1 MQVGQIVAGG
11 DFKHS
16 LWGRGIMRTAS
27 LMAGVLLAIFIAA
40 PGSAAP
46 DRQTDGAIATK
57 KRAVQSAKPTWE
69 QCFDMS
75 INRGFNH
82 DTEEWQQSIQDCL
95 AGKIPL

>member
-1 MQVGQIVAGG
+1 
-11 DFKHS
+11 
-16 LWGRGIMRTAS
+16 MRPASTAAS
-27 LMAGVLLAIFIAA
+27 LLLAVCVSA
-40 PGSAAP
+40 PGVVSPALAASDNP
-46 DRQTDGAIATK
+46 VSTTAPAILK
-57 KRAVQSAKPTWE
+57 KNTVAQPLKPTWD